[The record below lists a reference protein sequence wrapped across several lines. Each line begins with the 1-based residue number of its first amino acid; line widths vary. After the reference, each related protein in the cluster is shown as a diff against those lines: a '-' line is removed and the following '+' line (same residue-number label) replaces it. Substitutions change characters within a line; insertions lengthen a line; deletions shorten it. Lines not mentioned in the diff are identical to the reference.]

1 MFAGGGVEVDGVA
14 HQPDEELGFGLH
26 GEKMRTESGGWQ
38 SFFLCLEIPP
48 VFIDSM
54 KYIFVTGGVVSSL
67 GKGLTAGSLGAL
79 LEMRGLTVRIQK
91 FDPYLNVDP
100 GTMSP
105 YQHGEVYV
113 LDDGAE
119 TDLDLGH
126 YERFTSGRL
135 SRNNSLS
142 SGQVY
147 ESVIAKERRGD
158 YLGKT
163 VQVIPHVTNEIKER
177 IYKGGKGVD
186 VLITEIGG
194 TTGDI
199 EGLPFLEALRQFALE
214 VGPKECI
221 FIHVTLVPFVTA
233 AGELKTKPTQQSVAK
248 LREIGIQPHLLVC
261 RCEKPLTMEMR
272 EKLSMFCNVPV
283 KAVLAAEDVAHSIY
297 ELPLMLQ
304 KQGMDQLVCDLLGVR
319 AKPNPKNVWAEIV
332 DRIKSPKF
340 TVNIGVVG
348 KYIELQDAYKSVYE
362 SLSHAGIANRAK
374 VNIVRVDAEE
384 LESKTGLKQ
393 LNKLDGIL
401 VPGGFGDRGIEGKIA
416 AAGFARREK
425 IPYFGVCLGMQV
437 AVIDFTRNV
446 LGLKKA
452 NSMEFDEKTPEPV
465 IALMDEQRNVVQKGG
480 TMRLGAYTCT
490 LKPGTLARKSYG
502 VDVVSERHRH
512 RYEVNNDYLERLE
525 KAGMIISGWNP
536 KRGLVEIT
544 ELKGHPWFL
553 GVQCHP
559 EFQSKP
565 NKAHPLFAAFIA
577 AAIKYS
583 RKKQK

>member
-1 MFAGGGVEVDGVA
+1 
-14 HQPDEELGFGLH
+14 
-26 GEKMRTESGGWQ
+26 
-38 SFFLCLEIPP
+38 
-48 VFIDSM
+48 M

-67 GKGLTAGSLGAL
+67 GKGLTAGALGAL
-79 LEMRGLTVRIQK
+79 LEMRGLKVRIQK

-105 YQHGEVYV
+105 FQHGEVYV

-126 YERFTSGRL
+126 YERFTSGKL
-135 SRNNSLS
+135 SRHNSLS
-142 SGQVY
+142 SGQIY
-147 ESVIAKERRGD
+147 EAVIAKERRGD

-163 VQVIPHVTNEIKER
+163 VQVIPHVTNEIKAR
-177 IYKGGKGVD
+177 IYGGGKGVD

-199 EGLPFLEALRQFALE
+199 EGLPFLEAMRQFALE
-214 VGPKECI
+214 VGPKDCV
-221 FIHVTLVPFVTA
+221 FIHVTLIPYLKA

-248 LREIGIQPHLLVC
+248 LREIGIQPHILCC
-261 RCEKPLTMEMR
+261 RCDHPMTPEMR
-272 EKLSMFCNVPV
+272 EKLSMFCNVPA
-283 KAVLAAEDVAHSIY
+283 KAVIEEMDVQSSIY

-304 KQGMDQLVCDLLGVR
+304 KEGLDQLVVNQLGLKAR
-319 AKPNPKNVWAEIV
+319 ANPKNIWAEV
-332 DRIKSPKF
+332 VRRIKTPKYE
-340 TVNIGVVG
+340 VKIGVVG

-362 SLSHAGIANRAK
+362 SLSHAGIANHARVK
-374 VNIVRVDAEE
+374 IVRIDAEE
-384 LESKTGLKQ
+384 LGTKASLTRLG
-393 LNKLDGIL
+393 KLDGIL

-416 AAGFARREK
+416 AAGYARKNK
-425 IPYFGVCLGMQV
+425 IPYYGLCLGLQV
-437 AVIDFTRNV
+437 AMIEFARNV

-452 NSMEFDEKTPEPV
+452 NSMEIDPKTPEPV

-480 TMRLGAYTCT
+480 TMRLGAYVCQ
-490 LKPGTLARKSYG
+490 LKPGTLARRAYG
-502 VDVVSERHRH
+502 TDTVSERHRH
-512 RYEVNNDYLERLE
+512 RYEVNNEYIARYE

-536 KRGLVEIT
+536 KRGLVEIA
-544 ELKGHPWFL
+544 ELKNHPWFL

-577 AAIKYS
+577 AAIRHQREKG
-583 RKKQK
+583 